1 MRYGYAA
8 KGQIGVGL
16 NFLEVDFNP
25 LAPLTTLSLVAVCD
39 ILTLT
44 SERLSICKLEFGV
57 FLNGLPW

>member
-1 MRYGYAA
+1 MRYGYTA
-8 KGQIGVGL
+8 KGQSGLGL

-25 LAPLTTLSLVAVCD
+25 LAPLPALSLVAVCG
-39 ILTLT
+39 ILTLM